1 MMIPADPSKRGDLCK
16 TLLFAR
22 FQCQT
27 QISIL
32 EIPNVC
38 LGLKSSPSPGSRSG
52 IFDLNLNKDEHFSK
66 VSLGLRFTPTQKNL
80 YLHCVPTPKTGV
92 FALFQ

>member
-16 TLLFAR
+16 TPLFAR

-38 LGLKSSPSPGSRSG
+38 LGLKSSPS
-52 IFDLNLNKDEHFSK
+52 LNLNKDEHFSK
-66 VSLGLRFTPTQKNL
+66 VSLDLRFAPIQKNL
-80 YLHCVPTPKTGV
+80 YLHSFPTPKTGV

>member
-1 MMIPADPSKRGDLCK
+1 MVLTSDPSKLGDLCK

-32 EIPNVC
+32 EILNVC
-38 LGLKSSPSPGSRSG
+38 LGLKSSPS
-52 IFDLNLNKDEHFSK
+52 LNLNKDEHFSK
-66 VSLGLRFTPTQKNL
+66 VSLDIRFA
-80 YLHCVPTPKTGV
+80 PTPKTGV
-92 FALFQ
+92 FSLFQ